1 MNTIE
6 LAKAYAPMLAEA
18 FKKDSLT
25 QILETNSNRAL
36 YEGAAADEVKIPIL
50 STDGLGNYSKTN
62 GYPDGSVSLSWETR
76 KLTQDRGRRF
86 NIDTVENME
95 SLGLVVSRLLSD
107 FQRSKVVPE
116 VDAYRFSKI
125 ALGSATGNRANA
137 SITTGANLEKAVN
150 EAGVVLDNEE
160 VPRENRV
167 LFLTPAMLNLLKSQ
181 ISRFVLN
188 DENNIKREVLTYDGM
203 AVVAVPENR
212 FYSGIT
218 ISANGFSNSGV
229 MLNFMVVH
237 KDSVIPVVKH
247 NPIRLF
253 SPEENQDAD
262 AYLLVYRLYHD
273 LFIQPNKQNGIY
285 VHSTTAISTTSTTT
299 P

>member
-1 MNTIE
+1 MANTIE
-6 LAKAYAPMLAEA
+6 LAKLYAPILAEA

-36 YEGAAADEVKIPIL
+36 YEGASANEVKIPIL
-50 STDGLGNYSKTN
+50 STDGLGNYSKTT
-62 GYPDGSVSLSWETR
+62 GYPDGSVSLTWETR
-76 KLTQDRGRRF
+76 ALTQDRGRRF
-86 NIDTVENME
+86 NIDTIDNAE
-95 SLGLVVSRLLSD
+95 SLDLVVGNLLSD

-125 ALGSATGNRANA
+125 ALGSATSNRANA

-150 EAGVVLDNEE
+150 EAGVALDDEE
-160 VPRENRV
+160 VARENRV

-181 ISRFVLN
+181 VSRFVMN

-203 AVVAVPENR
+203 PVISVPENR

-218 ISANGFSNSGV
+218 ISTNGFTNTGV
-229 MLNFMVVH
+229 KLNFIIVH

-253 SPEENQDAD
+253 SPEQNQDAD

-285 VHSTTAISTTSTTT
+285 VHSAAAISTT
-299 P
+299 